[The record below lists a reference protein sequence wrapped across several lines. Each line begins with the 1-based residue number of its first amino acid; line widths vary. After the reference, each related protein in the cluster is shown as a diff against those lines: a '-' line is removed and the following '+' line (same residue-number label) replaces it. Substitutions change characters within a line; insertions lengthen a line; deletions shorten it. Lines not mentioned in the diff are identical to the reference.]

1 MLSRRDIL
9 KVSAVSAAAAGV
21 MGGMI
26 KSASADE
33 HRNIVPPSNFQP
45 AADAKNLY
53 KYVFSHSKKRSLPN
67 GWAREATVEQF
78 PISEGVAGVD
88 MTLEPGGVRELHWHA
103 IAAEWA
109 FMLEGH
115 ARITIIDP
123 DGKCEV
129 ADFGPGDVWYFPK
142 GYGHSIQALADGAH
156 FVLTFDNGHFSEFG
170 TFSITDWV
178 AHMPKEVLEKSV
190 NMPAAVFSKA
200 KQGEAYIVG
209 GAIPPAL
216 PLPAHDGGLNNAP
229 LAHRYE
235 LMKQKPFFENDAGS
249 VHVVSS

>member
-1 MLSRRDIL
+1 MRSI
-9 KVSAVSAAAAGV
+9 SISTNSPTA
-21 MGGMI
+21 
-26 KSASADE
+26 
-33 HRNIVPPSNFQP
+33 
-45 AADAKNLY
+45 
-53 KYVFSHSKKRSLPN
+53 KRSLPS

-115 ARITIIDP
+115 ARITILDP
-123 DGKCEV
+123 EGKCEV

-156 FVLTFDNGHFSEFG
+156 FILAFDNGHFSEFG

-178 AHMPKEVLEKSV
+178 AHMPKEVLEKASTCRRRYFPRPNRV
-190 NMPAAVFSKA
+190 KPILLAAPFR
-200 KQGEAYIVG
+200 
-209 GAIPPAL
+209 PPYHCRKTTA
-216 PLPAHDGGLNNAP
+216 D
-229 LAHRYE
+229 
-235 LMKQKPFFENDAGS
+235 
-249 VHVVSS
+249 